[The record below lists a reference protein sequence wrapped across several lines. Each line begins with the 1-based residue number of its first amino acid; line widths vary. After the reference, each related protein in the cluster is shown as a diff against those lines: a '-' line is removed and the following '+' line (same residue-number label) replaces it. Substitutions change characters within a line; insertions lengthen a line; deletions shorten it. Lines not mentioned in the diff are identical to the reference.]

1 MSKIASKWMIV
12 IVERH
17 VLWSLWCIDF
27 AGKAAKEKQDI
38 VILDLSRFR
47 VRRHKNNSKYF
58 LTKFYRKNRIE
69 NIINRVTLEQK
80 IEVISPNFLDYFGWT
95 RGMFHRSN
103 LVSFVNG
110 LDSEYFQEKGARIVN
125 ESQLKPKI
133 RAHAIL
139 IYNKVFKITTE
150 MITERGITKVI
161 VPGGR
166 SLIPNAIIA
175 GTKSMGVECTV
186 LEQITS
192 KSTRYFEFPLDFRQN
207 LEPQQLEIDKTW
219 ANGGDSKYEIAQ
231 NYIGNKLYGSQWGR
245 NYSLK
250 FDSSI
255 EILKPEDKKVAAI
268 FVGSGFE
275 MVPSD
280 IDIKDTDIGSNQQK
294 RILQVFIKIALENDF
309 SVVLRGHPSSPG
321 LEEMY
326 AAEDKEWAEF
336 CDKNNV
342 IHFSS
347 LSKVDSYKLMK
358 TSSINVVYGST
369 AGIDSII
376 LGANTL
382 VLANTDWAHLVP
394 ELCAFDEQSICN
406 RFRTFERI
414 VDVKRIYPY
423 AYYMECGGIELSNVE
438 YLPGG
443 GMYFEGQEIGAPR
456 SNFLRRILKR

>member
-1 MSKIASKWMIV
+1 
-12 IVERH
+12 
-17 VLWSLWCIDF
+17 
-27 AGKAAKEKQDI
+27 
-38 VILDLSRFR
+38 
-47 VRRHKNNSKYF
+47 
-58 LTKFYRKNRIE
+58 
-69 NIINRVTLEQK
+69 
-80 IEVISPNFLDYFGWT
+80 
-95 RGMFHRSN
+95 
-103 LVSFVNG
+103 
-110 LDSEYFQEKGARIVN
+110 
-125 ESQLKPKI
+125 
-133 RAHAIL
+133 
-139 IYNKVFKITTE
+139 
-150 MITERGITKVI
+150 
-161 VPGGR
+161 
-166 SLIPNAIIA
+166 
-175 GTKSMGVECTV
+175 MGVECTV

-192 KSTRYFEFPLDFRQN
+192 KSTRYFEFPLDLRQN